1 MYTVEEAINKYGTPL
16 YLYNRDDIE
25 KKCDIL
31 RDCLLPGSRLFY
43 SMKANPLIGICRFLI
58 KKGCGIEVASK
69 CELEAALRSGC
80 KAEDIIFS
88 GPGKTKDEIAF
99 AVNAGIKSINI
110 ESLYEAQ
117 LINECAEKN
126 EVITD
131 IALRINPSRLNK
143 SSKIKMSGVPSQFGI
158 DECDI
163 TDYLF
168 MQLNCLKNVRVI
180 GLQIYMGTQ
189 ILDSLEICNNTKDTI
204 ELALKWRK
212 QFDFPLKY
220 IDFGGGFGVPYFPG
234 ESPLD
239 IHLLKQ
245 KMNELYQT
253 YKQELK
259 NTELIFE
266 SGRFLVAESGIYIT
280 QVLYDKISRGRRYI
294 VCDGGSNFHA
304 SSAFLGRFV
313 RNNFPITTIPENDK
327 KEEMTIV
334 GPLCTPTDV
343 IAQNVSI
350 NQNIAIGDYVVI
362 LKSGAYGLTHS
373 PVMFLSHEMPMEVM
387 YCDNGYEQILRKRG
401 SIDQFLAGQL

>member
-280 QVLYDKISRGRRYI
+280 QVLYEKNSRGRRYI

-313 RNNFPITTIPENDK
+313 RNNFPVTTIPDNDK

-401 SIDQFLAGQL
+401 SIDQLLAGQL